1 MTEPQWDHL
10 KKELKVMKPEEHDK
24 PADAMKFKQKV
35 LQEYD
40 RRTRVE
46 QRSRWLRR
54 GATALTIAVAVWCG
68 LLVTSPFSDDGLIK
82 VPEWQTLSQP
92 KANQAVQ
99 SLAPYDVVST
109 YFDLLL
115 QRRTED
121 AKGFLTAGMKNER
134 PVVTP
139 NLSNPHMTG
148 FTIYNASKGA
158 DKIQY
163 SVRVSWGSPVEKASS
178 EAYEVTVRE
187 VEGQW
192 MIADIKRAG
201 EVVFDGSDGL
211 EISRTQRGKEETFL
225 KKSDWSEEG
234 QWTLFAADPS
244 FTSQLVFVDPQPA
257 PVIYKAAIGMKP
269 QKLAVLPEGTAG
281 QILWTDSHLL
291 AVNFTP
297 QGSEEHQVLFYDAN
311 SGNLRDSGWLTST
324 LRVLGVKEMQAVHAL
339 PNEKIRV
346 AAGDGY
352 YLVDLKSRRVTPDHS
367 LGQVVKVKFDLQNVE
382 LPVEGLVFSYPDRTP
397 EFLDTVDV
405 ISTDQKVDLAKESGL
420 YVFNGSLDHF
430 SLEGSEL
437 QVYLQHEKGRV
448 QVVAVPYSMLK
459 QFAGKAFLVKVFD
472 EEGKLLG
479 DPSEVVV
486 PKL

>member
-1 MTEPQWDHL
+1 MTERQWDHL
-10 KKELKVMKPEEHDK
+10 KKELKVLQPEEHDK
-24 PADAMKFKQKV
+24 PADAMKFKQNV

-46 QRSRWLRR
+46 QRSRWFRR
-54 GATALTIAVAVWCG
+54 GGAALTIAVAVWCG
-68 LLVTSPFSDDGLIK
+68 LLITAPFRDDGLIK
-82 VPEWQTLSQP
+82 VPDWQTLSQP
-92 KANQAVQ
+92 TSNHSLQ

-121 AKGFLTAGMKNER
+121 AKDFLTVGMKHER

-148 FTIYNASKGA
+148 FTIYNASKGN
-158 DKIQY
+158 DKIEY

-187 VEGQW
+187 VEGRW
-192 MIADIKRAG
+192 MIANIQRKG
-201 EVVFDGSDGL
+201 EVAYDGSDGV
-211 EISRTQRGKEETFL
+211 EITRTQRGKAETFL

-244 FTSQLVFVDPQPA
+244 FTSQLVFVDPLPA
-257 PVIYKAAIGMKP
+257 PVIYKAAVGMKP
-269 QKLAVLPEGTAG
+269 QQLAVLPKGTAG
-281 QILWTDSHLL
+281 QILWTDSNLL

-297 QGSEEHQVLFYDAN
+297 EGTEDHQVLFYDAN
-311 SGNLRDSGWLTST
+311 SGNVRDSGWLTST
-324 LRVLGVKEMQAVHAL
+324 LRVLGVQEMQAVHAL
-339 PNEKIRV
+339 PNEKLRV
-346 AAGDGY
+346 LAGDGY

-367 LGQVVKVKFDLQNVE
+367 LGQVVKVKFDVQNVE

-405 ISTDQKVDLAKESGL
+405 ISTDQKVDLKKESGL
-420 YVFNGSLDHF
+420 YVFNGSLDSF
-430 SLEGSEL
+430 SMKGSEL
-437 QVYLQHEKGRV
+437 QVRLKHEKDRV
-448 QVVAVPYSMLK
+448 QVVSMPYSMLK
-459 QFAGKAFLVKVFD
+459 QYAGKAFLVKVFD
-472 EEGKLLG
+472 GDGKLLG
-479 DPSEVVV
+479 DPYEVVV
-486 PKL
+486 PK